1 MTRSEVAKS
10 IHDLIQQ
17 ILIDDV
23 NALVRALRE
32 GTISQSSGLVEIEY
46 LISGPRDSANLF
58 LRVLEVWKSNHGGDL
73 RVLAVAIEACAI
85 AADRSSTPPRA
96 ELVWTGPKSGHPT
109 ARRTLQV
116 MNEMLRR
123 PMEEVLIVGYSIF
136 LKGELAQKFVDRLAT
151 LSSRGVSVMFIVDRR
166 YRGWGPT
173 GAEGHSIR
181 EIREAWPT
189 NVRRPSIYSWT
200 SEDNETSKLHAK
212 LLLTDNRDL
221 LVTSANLSGGGL
233 ETNLELGIRVQGEV
247 ARDCGEHFKQL
258 IRSNFF
264 QREEWPS

>member
-1 MTRSEVAKS
+1 MTRSEVAQG
-10 IHDLIQQ
+10 IYDLVQQ
-17 ILIDDV
+17 VLIDDV

-32 GTISQSSGLVEIEY
+32 GRISQLSGLVDIEY
-46 LISGPRDSANLF
+46 AISGPRDSANLF
-58 LRVLEVWKSNHGGDL
+58 HGVLEVWKSHHGGDL
-73 RVLAVAIEACAI
+73 EALAAAIEACAI

-96 ELVWTGPKSGHPT
+96 ELVWTGPRVGHPT

-123 PMEEVLIVGYSIF
+123 PTEEVLIVGYSIF

-151 LSSRGVSVMFIVDRR
+151 LSSGGVSVTFIVDRR
-166 YRGWGPT
+166 YRGWGPH

-181 EIREAWPT
+181 EIMEAWPANT
-189 NVRRPSIYSWT
+189 RRPSIYSWM
-200 SEDNETSKLHAK
+200 SEDDETSKLHAK

-247 ARDCGEHFKQL
+247 ARNCGEHFRNL

-264 QREEWPS
+264 QREEWPI